1 MAARPPRAAAA
12 PSPTM
17 ADVAGLAGV
26 SHQTVSR
33 VLNDQPNV
41 RTETRA
47 KVLEAIRE
55 LGYRPNSAARQLVT
69 RRSQTLG
76 VVSFDT
82 TLYGPASMLYG
93 IEQAA
98 RDADYFISIVSLR
111 AMTRTSVLEAV
122 DRLRDQAV
130 EGVVVIAP
138 QTSAAG
144 ALAQAAAGVPLVG
157 AGCGPAEQVP
167 MVAIDQRAG
176 AALATR
182 HLLDLG
188 HPTVHHVAGPVGWLD
203 ATGRTEGWRTELE
216 HAGRPVPIPL
226 RGDWSARS
234 GYAAGRTLATDPHV
248 TAVFCANDHM
258 ALGLLRAFHEAG
270 RHVPAEVSVV
280 GFDDIPESSYFTPP
294 LSTVRQDFSELG
306 RRSLE
311 LLVGRLENPSPPP
324 AEHVLVTPDLI
335 VRASARPPQRG

>member
-1 MAARPPRAAAA
+1 MAARPAHTPA
-12 PSPTM
+12 SQTPTM
-17 ADVAGLAGV
+17 ADVAQLAGV

-41 RTETRA
+41 RAETRA
-47 KVLEAIRE
+47 RILDAIRE

-111 AMTRTSVLEAV
+111 AMNRGSVLEAV

-144 ALAQAAAGVPLVG
+144 VLAQAAAGVPLVG

-167 MVAIDQRAG
+167 MVAIDQREG
-176 AALATR
+176 AAMATR

-188 HPTVHHVAGPVGWLD
+188 HRTVHHVAGPVGWLD
-203 ATGRTEGWRTELE
+203 ASGRAEGWRAELE
-216 HAGRPVPIPL
+216 RAGRPVPPPL

-234 GYAAGRTLATDPHV
+234 GYAAGRALAADPDV
-248 TAVFCANDHM
+248 TAIFCANDHM

-270 RHVPAEVSVV
+270 RQVPAEVSVV

-311 LLVGRLENPSPPP
+311 LLIGRLEHPAPPP
-324 AEHVLVTPDLI
+324 AEHVLITPDLI
-335 VRASARPPQRG
+335 VRASARPPA